1 MWNAG
6 SERGSSLSRRFFAFM
21 SAVSLVLFVATV
33 VLWVRS
39 YFTYDLLIRSLD
51 VRSPSG
57 TTTATTLVIDS
68 LDGCF
73 SVEWFRYEDLE
84 DAPAAWRRVRWD
96 ALSRPPAREDRFNRM
111 LMFSG
116 GLSSGRFGYGYFK
129 GTSVPQRR
137 VATPHGA
144 IALATFLL
152 PGIRLWKGHRI
163 RAWVRSGRCPSCGY
177 DLRASRDRCPECG
190 MPVPKKM
197 EAAA

>member
-1 MWNAG
+1 MK
-6 SERGSSLSRRFFAFM
+6 RRFLAFV
-21 SAVSLVLFVATV
+21 AVLALLLCVATV

-51 VRSPSG
+51 VRSPTG

-84 DAPAAWRRVRWD
+84 QAPAARRQVRWD
-96 ALSRPPAREDRFNRM
+96 AVTRPPAREDKFNRM
-111 LMFSG
+111 LMFNA
-116 GLSSGRFGYGYFK
+116 GLSWGRFGYGYFK
-129 GTSVPQRR
+129 GTSVPQQR

-152 PGIRLWKGHRI
+152 PGILLWKRHRI
-163 RAWVRSGRCPSCGY
+163 RARVRSGRCPSCGY

-190 MPVPKKM
+190 TPIPSQVR
-197 EAAA
+197 A